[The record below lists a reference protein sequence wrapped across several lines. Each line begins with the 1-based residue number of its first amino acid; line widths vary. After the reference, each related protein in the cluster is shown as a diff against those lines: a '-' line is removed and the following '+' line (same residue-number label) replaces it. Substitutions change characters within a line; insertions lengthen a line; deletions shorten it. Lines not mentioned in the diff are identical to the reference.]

1 MTTKVVQTSLAEP
14 RTRRDAEHPFFIGI
28 VLLIVAAV
36 LIGFANTY
44 FLAGM
49 FRAKL
54 PSLLVHLH
62 GAAFSG
68 WIALLTTQV
77 LLVSAKQV
85 RWHMRLGVVG
95 VYLAPLMVVL
105 GFATMFAAIRRNFVS
120 MEEMRI
126 ILVVNTITLLLFGSL
141 VLWAFL
147 ARRDPTSHK
156 RLMILATLSILGPAI
171 DRWPFHFMGSALAFF
186 LALDSF
192 FVFLAAYDLWTRRSL
207 HRTTVWGL
215 CLTAAWQIIYSPIA
229 HSQLVDHAIA
239 WLQRA

>member
-1 MTTKVVQTSLAEP
+1 MTSNLVQESLAELH
-14 RTRRDAEHPFFIGI
+14 TRRNPDHPFFLAII
-28 VLLIVAAV
+28 LLIVAAV

-77 LLVSAKQV
+77 LLVSAKKV
-85 RWHMRLGVVG
+85 RWHMGLGVVG
-95 VYLAPLMVVL
+95 VFLAPLMIVL

-126 ILVVNTITLLLFGSL
+126 ILVVNTITLLLFGFL

-147 ARRDPTSHK
+147 ARHDPTSHK

-171 DRWPFHFMGSALAFF
+171 DRWPFRFMGSALAFF
-186 LALDSF
+186 LVLNSF
-192 FVFLAAYDLWTRRSL
+192 FVLLAVYDLWTRRSL

-229 HSQLVDHAIA
+229 HSRLVDHAIS